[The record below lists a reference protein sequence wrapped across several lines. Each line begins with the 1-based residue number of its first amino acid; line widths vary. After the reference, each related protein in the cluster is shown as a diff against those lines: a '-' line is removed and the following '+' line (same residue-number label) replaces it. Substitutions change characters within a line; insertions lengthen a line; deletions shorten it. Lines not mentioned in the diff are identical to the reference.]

1 MKPVVKSDKKPEKK
15 SSNGWL
21 CVAVICLLASGTF
34 GAKVLLLVD
43 NDLELKTKFA
53 GKSWQLDKQ
62 SLQKYADDFD
72 RFISSDLIKP
82 IGTSIQQ
89 ESTQL
94 LNQATAAM
102 SEPQNWCIPTSDFSA
117 IFNQSNNSTA
127 TKPPITAANKNAKN
141 RFAEDFCI
149 TTSEQRK

>member
-1 MKPVVKSDKKPEKK
+1 MKPVVKSDKKPVVK
-15 SSNGWL
+15 SSNNWL
-21 CVAVICLLASGTF
+21 WIAVICLLASGTF

-53 GKSWQLDKQ
+53 GQSWQLNKQ

-82 IGTSIQQ
+82 IGASLQQ

-94 LNQATAAM
+94 LDRANTAL
-102 SEPQNWCIPTSDFSA
+102 SEPQSWCIPTSDLA
-117 IFNQSNNSTA
+117 TMFNQPNNSTA
-127 TKPPITAANKNAKN
+127 TKPQITTADKNDKNRNAK
-141 RFAEDFCI
+141 DFCI
-149 TTSEQRK
+149 TNNERR

>member
-1 MKPVVKSDKKPEKK
+1 MKPVIKSDKKPVVKS
-15 SSNGWL
+15 SNTWL
-21 CVAVICLLASGTF
+21 WVAVICLLASGTF

-43 NDLELKTKFA
+43 NDIELRTKFA

-72 RFISSDLIKP
+72 RFIADDLIKP
-82 IGTSIQQ
+82 IGASIQQ

-94 LNQATAAM
+94 LNQATTAL
-102 SEPQNWCIPTSDFSA
+102 SEPQNWCIPTSDLGA

-127 TKPPITAANKNAKN
+127 TKPPITAANKNDKN
-141 RFAEDFCI
+141 RVAKDFCI
-149 TTSEQRK
+149 TNSDRR

>member
-82 IGTSIQQ
+82 IGASIQQ

-94 LNQATAAM
+94 LNQATTAL
-102 SEPQNWCIPTSDFSA
+102 SEPQNWCIPTSDLGA

-127 TKPPITAANKNAKN
+127 AKPPITTAKKNDRNRGAK
-141 RFAEDFCI
+141 DFCV
-149 TTSEQRK
+149 TNSDRK